1 MCHNKH
7 DSAISFRA
15 KLKYCTL
22 YIITYDANLT
32 INREKGRERE
42 RERETNIIFN

>member
-22 YIITYDANLT
+22 YIITYDANF
-32 INREKGRERE
+32 NCWERERE
-42 RERETNIIFN
+42 RERERNEYHF